1 MDPAWTNR
9 SGAVSLPQSIY
20 GYLGVAMATVGGVQ
34 GELGGGLIGGREA
47 LHSHPHPL
55 HVRRQLCATA
65 TYQRR

>member
-47 LHSHPHPL
+47 LYSHPNQSDSRSL
-55 HVRRQLCATA
+55 KT
-65 TYQRR
+65 QRAEQ